1 MMTCS
6 KVRKKLQLSQGQL
19 IEEVIM
25 EAEKGIKG
33 DSSVHN
39 LLLTA
44 PTGAGKSLLFQLPAI
59 YLGNEYKLLTLVVSP
74 LKALIVDQVEAL
86 RELGYERVAYASS
99 DLSPEQKNEVYR
111 RVREGEVDLFYL
123 SPELL
128 LAYDISYF
136 VGERRIGLVVVDEA
150 HTVTTWGKEF
160 RVDYWVS
167 RASFG
172 SFKECVWGI
181 VLPLFCID
189 GHCVCGIPK
198 AGTI

>member
-1 MMTCS
+1 
-6 KVRKKLQLSQGQL
+6 
-19 IEEVIM
+19 M

-33 DSSVHN
+33 DSSAHN

-111 RVREGEVDLFYL
+111 RVREGRLIFYL

-160 RVDYWVS
+160 RWIIG
-167 RASFG
+167 F
-172 SFKECVWGI
+172 
-181 VLPLFCID
+181 
-189 GHCVCGIPK
+189 
-198 AGTI
+198 